1 MAKKRSSGMEQRLM
15 KSRHDTLVAA
25 KGEAR
30 STSEGALADFAEDLG
45 RLLGSAERKAA
56 TWLDQRKAV
65 GDELVAIR
73 DKASALLSQLGL
85 GGSASAP
92 RRGQRRAGRR
102 TTGGVRKRRP
112 MSPEARAKIAEA
124 QRRRWAKVRRAKPAS

>member
-1 MAKKRSSGMEQRLM
+1 M

-25 KGEAR
+25 KGGSR
-30 STSEGALADFAEDLG
+30 SATSESALADFAEDLG

-65 GDELVAIR
+65 GDELAAIR

-85 GGSASAP
+85 GESPRAP
-92 RRGQRRAGRR
+92 RQGRRRAARPA
-102 TTGGVRKRRP
+102 TGGARKRRP
-112 MSPEARAKIAEA
+112 MSAEARAKIAEA
-124 QRRRWAKVRRAKPAS
+124 QRRRWAKVRRGKTAS